1 VSSNTGDPRATR
13 PGVRRVRQRWATI
26 ILFALAAAWLGR
38 VARADLAPAGVPPR
52 DSDRPRSVGAAEE
65 APTGEEVPEHGAPRI
80 HPKSLALQLINFG
93 VLLFILIK
101 FGGPAIGKALA
112 ARHEQLKAELA
123 AAAEARAAAVA
134 LLEQQERRLAALE
147 QEIVEIRNGVK
158 QEAEAEKD
166 RLIALA
172 EERARRIR
180 EETTFALDQQIKEAA
195 LRLRREVGLAA
206 VDLAEQMVR
215 KSMDARD
222 QQRLVDA
229 FIDSSTGVRPPG
241 SGN

>member
-1 VSSNTGDPRATR
+1 VKAGRWRA
-13 PGVRRVRQRWATI
+13 GIMRWTVIVLVGSAC
-26 ILFALAAAWLGR
+26 LVGR
-38 VARADLAPAGVPPR
+38 IARADIVPAGSAAIDGPPEEKGT
-52 DSDRPRSVGAAEE
+52 PAAEE
-65 APTGEEVPEHGAPRI
+65 APTI
-80 HPKSLALQLINFG
+80 NPKKLALQLLNFG

-112 ARHEQLKAELA
+112 ARHEHLKAELA
-123 AAAEARAAAVA
+123 AAAEARTAALAR
-134 LLEQQERRLAALE
+134 LELQERRLAALE
-147 QEIVEIRNGVK
+147 QDIIEIRDGVE
-158 QEAEAEKD
+158 QEAEADKA

-180 EETTFALDQQIKEAA
+180 EETTFALDQQIKEAEV
-195 LRLRREVGLAA
+195 RLRREVGRQA

-215 KSMDARD
+215 RSMDARD

-229 FIDSSTGVRPPG
+229 FVDSPVGDVKPVR